1 MIKSMRKTW
10 ITALVALIV
19 SAPAVARPRTIAP
32 PGNSGVSQYVESIP
46 TAAGGRPTSTIT
58 PSGGGGGG
66 GRRDRPTSTI
76 TQSGGGGGG
85 GRGGSSA
92 LSPANQAA
100 LVRQGSD
107 GVQAAALARAT
118 APAKTA
124 AASHRGA
131 VTGVRPHAPV
141 AAGSGPSPATA
152 LVKALTGSASG
163 GGLGPLLPVILVV
176 SAVGAGLL
184 ALRRRRAT

>member
-58 PSGGGGGG
+58 P
-66 GRRDRPTSTI
+66 
-76 TQSGGGGGG
+76 SGGGGGG